1 VYKPKTIFE
10 NGDDN
15 MTKRKQT
22 EGYIGLNIMAM
33 GFYMFKAADID
44 ENAPRSSIHNQESDR
59 FVLTGA

>member
-1 VYKPKTIFE
+1 
-10 NGDDN
+10 